1 MRDPSC
7 VGFRQRALDRA
18 ERDRADRLGDSL
30 HLQRRDVLDLER
42 RRRQRE
48 QLLGNEDLP
57 RPGLRHQARSEG
69 GGAAEDRVRP
79 PERRSDF
86 AGEDAAAADPD
97 RQLEGGGRVH
107 GAAHRAQEPL
117 DVVLRDARRS
127 GDEHDPRPVLLDVA
141 LEEADVVLRG
151 SGLHRLHDL
160 GDRGGGGLG
169 AVAQHQR
176 VGAGKAEERHRG
188 HPVLGLRLARAHVVA
203 DELRHAFPELEPVDG
218 RQRLQPLLGLGG
230 GREEEAARSLF
241 SEHLCGLGGRCAR
254 AEQDLACLR
263 CCLHLDRGRC
273 GRPTDDQLAMLRPGE
288 REEEAAG
295 IEAGMHLQCHGPG
308 GRLRAPDRAQRLPH
322 LERCARR
329 APLVALVVEE
339 DEQCVSA
346 ELEQAAAVV
355 VRDPE
360 QGVEGRVH
368 HLGHLLGACLALGR
382 ELLGHRRE
390 AGDVDEGHR
399 PVDLAPFAIRILG
412 EPLDHEPRNIRRE
425 VHSDVTFVG

>member
-42 RRRQRE
+42 RRRERE
-48 QLLGNEDLP
+48 QLLGDEDLP

-97 RQLEGGGRVH
+97 RQLQGGGRVH

-160 GDRGGGGLG
+160 GDRGGGGFR
-169 AVAQHQR
+169 AVAQHER
-176 VGAGKAEERHRG
+176 VGAGKAEERHGG

-218 RQRLQPLLGLGG
+218 RQRLQPPLGLRG

-241 SEHLCGLGGRCAR
+241 SEHLCGLGGRR
-254 AEQDLACLR
+254 VQG
-263 CCLHLDRGRC
+263 RG
-273 GRPTDDQLAMLRPGE
+273 GS
-288 REEEAAG
+288 
-295 IEAGMHLQCHGPG
+295 
-308 GRLRAPDRAQRLPH
+308 RLPPR
-322 LERCARR
+322 LPPSRPWSLR
-329 APLVALVVEE
+329 
-339 DEQCVSA
+339 
-346 ELEQAAAVV
+346 QA
-355 VRDPE
+355 
-360 QGVEGRVH
+360 H
-368 HLGHLLGACLALGR
+368 
-382 ELLGHRRE
+382 
-390 AGDVDEGHR
+390 
-399 PVDLAPFAIRILG
+399 
-412 EPLDHEPRNIRRE
+412 
-425 VHSDVTFVG
+425 